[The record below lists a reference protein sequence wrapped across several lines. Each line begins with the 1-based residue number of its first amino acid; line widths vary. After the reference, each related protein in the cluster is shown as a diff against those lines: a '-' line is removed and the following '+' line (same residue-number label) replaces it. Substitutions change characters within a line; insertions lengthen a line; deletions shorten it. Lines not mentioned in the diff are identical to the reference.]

1 MSELEISE
9 VIALND
15 TFKDSDDMSLL
26 FFISAYT
33 IEDITQII
41 PKPVRKKLAKN
52 AIQMSFLQTG
62 SKFSV
67 QMTDVELRKANDILS
82 RIGSAIGKLINLP
95 ESLIK
100 HVQFSEV
107 VIDQASKV
115 YESIF
120 PDIIKEALKRS
131 HIDDTIA
138 WNFLIIFDAGSFVSC
153 KIINESLLTIDVYH
167 DKHIIPCIV
176 DCFFQLCS
184 GMVLKVPLHWQ

>member
-33 IEDITQII
+33 IEDITQMIT
-41 PKPVRKKLAKN
+41 KPVRMELVKN
-52 AIQMSFLQTG
+52 AILMSILQTG

-138 WNFLIIFDAGSFVSC
+138 WNFLIIFDAGSFC
-153 KIINESLLTIDVYH
+153 LLQDY
-167 DKHIIPCIV
+167 K
-176 DCFFQLCS
+176 
-184 GMVLKVPLHWQ
+184 

>member
-33 IEDITQII
+33 IEDITQMI
-41 PKPVRKKLAKN
+41 PKPVRKELVKN
-52 AIQMSFLQTG
+52 AIQMSFLQTE

-100 HVQFSEV
+100 HVRFSEV

-138 WNFLIIFDAGSFVSC
+138 WNFLIIFDAGSFC
-153 KIINESLLTIDVYH
+153 LLPDY
-167 DKHIIPCIV
+167 K
-176 DCFFQLCS
+176 
-184 GMVLKVPLHWQ
+184 

>member
-1 MSELEISE
+1 MTVMICHL
-9 VIALND
+9 
-15 TFKDSDDMSLL
+15 F

-33 IEDITQII
+33 IEDITQMI
-41 PKPVRKKLAKN
+41 PEPVRKELVKN

-62 SKFSV
+62 SQFSIE
-67 QMTDVELRKANDILS
+67 MTDVELRKANDILS

-138 WNFLIIFDAGSFVSC
+138 WNFLIIFDAGSFC
-153 KIINESLLTIDVYH
+153 LLQDY
-167 DKHIIPCIV
+167 K
-176 DCFFQLCS
+176 
-184 GMVLKVPLHWQ
+184 

>member
-1 MSELEISE
+1 MSELDISE
-9 VIALND
+9 VIVPND

-33 IEDITQII
+33 IEDITQMI
-41 PKPVRKKLAKN
+41 PKPVHRELVKN

-67 QMTDVELRKANDILS
+67 QMTDVELSKANDILS

-95 ESLIK
+95 ESMIK
-100 HVQFSEV
+100 HFQFSEV

-138 WNFLIIFDAGSFVSC
+138 WNFLIIFNAGSFC
-153 KIINESLLTIDVYH
+153 LLQDY
-167 DKHIIPCIV
+167 K
-176 DCFFQLCS
+176 
-184 GMVLKVPLHWQ
+184 

>member
-33 IEDITQII
+33 IEDITQMI
-41 PKPVRKKLAKN
+41 PKPVRKELVKN

-62 SKFSV
+62 STFSA

-138 WNFLIIFDAGSFVSC
+138 WNFLIIFDAGSFC
-153 KIINESLLTIDVYH
+153 LLQDY
-167 DKHIIPCIV
+167 K
-176 DCFFQLCS
+176 
-184 GMVLKVPLHWQ
+184 